1 MDAERQKLLRQMLLH
16 GKERGYLTYQEVFD
30 HLPKDIDVSDPDQTK
45 GIVSI
50 LNEMGIKVIHGA
62 ANDSR

>member
-1 MDAERQKLLRQMLLH
+1 MDAERQKLLRQMLLL
-16 GKERGYLTYQEVFD
+16 GKEQGYLTYQEVFD

-45 GIVSI
+45 GIVSM